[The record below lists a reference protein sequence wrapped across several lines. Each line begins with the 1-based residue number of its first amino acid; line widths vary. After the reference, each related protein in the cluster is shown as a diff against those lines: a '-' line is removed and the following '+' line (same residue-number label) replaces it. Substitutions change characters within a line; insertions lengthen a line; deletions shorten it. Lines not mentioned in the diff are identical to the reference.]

1 MSLEKHPD
9 LKVIIQSLSMIFIV
23 IGVLAVVPLIVTA
36 YYNEALTP
44 FVLISVIPILL
55 GVAIELLFKG
65 EIELQVKHAAIAAA
79 LTYLLA
85 SALGALPFMYYGMGF
100 LDSFFE
106 AMSGWTTTGLSM
118 IADVESMPRS
128 ILFWRSFMQWLGGVG
143 VIVLMLVIL
152 AGTGSAASKLYQA
165 EARKD
170 RLKPRL
176 LSTVRLIWWIYIIY
190 TVLGILL
197 YYVAGMSVFD
207 SVNHTMA
214 ALSTGGFSTNN
225 LNIQGFNSLGVEVV
239 SIFLM
244 LLGATNFLVHYK
256 VLTGN
261 RLAFL
266 KDIEARTMY
275 ILAFAGAVALSLK
288 MPSVRGA
295 LFQSVSA
302 LTTTGFGSINF
313 TVLDDFS
320 KLLMSFLMIAGAST
334 GSTGGAL
341 KIIRLIIVVKLIFWW
356 IQEKIL
362 PEHAVITR
370 RISGVELSDADLEE
384 PAIYLLLYLFIFSMG
399 VLIFVYLG
407 YPTIDSIFEVA
418 SAQGDVGLSVGLTG
432 VSLHPVG
439 KLVLIFGMWIGRLEI
454 IPVLILAQSIL
465 KIKPKK
471 KSKDIL

>member
-170 RLKPRL
+170 RL
-176 LSTVRLIWWIYIIY
+176 
-190 TVLGILL
+190 
-197 YYVAGMSVFD
+197 
-207 SVNHTMA
+207 
-214 ALSTGGFSTNN
+214 
-225 LNIQGFNSLGVEVV
+225 
-239 SIFLM
+239 
-244 LLGATNFLVHYK
+244 
-256 VLTGN
+256 
-261 RLAFL
+261 
-266 KDIEARTMY
+266 
-275 ILAFAGAVALSLK
+275 
-288 MPSVRGA
+288 
-295 LFQSVSA
+295 
-302 LTTTGFGSINF
+302 
-313 TVLDDFS
+313 
-320 KLLMSFLMIAGAST
+320 
-334 GSTGGAL
+334 
-341 KIIRLIIVVKLIFWW
+341 
-356 IQEKIL
+356 
-362 PEHAVITR
+362 
-370 RISGVELSDADLEE
+370 
-384 PAIYLLLYLFIFSMG
+384 
-399 VLIFVYLG
+399 
-407 YPTIDSIFEVA
+407 
-418 SAQGDVGLSVGLTG
+418 
-432 VSLHPVG
+432 
-439 KLVLIFGMWIGRLEI
+439 
-454 IPVLILAQSIL
+454 
-465 KIKPKK
+465 
-471 KSKDIL
+471 